1 MSDRSGPP
9 PVPPPVPPPA
19 PPPVPPPGESPGFA
33 PPAAPAPAPP
43 AGKPRSV
50 ADVEA
55 YTARA
60 LDDLVAL
67 TGRSSPGQTRELS
80 ALRDRLR
87 GESRAAVVLVV
98 GEAGRGKSAL
108 VNALLERPGLTP
120 SGNDLQ
126 TSVHISFRYGPQP
139 HARVLTPSG
148 PRDVPLQAIASMV
161 VTGSGPQGE
170 EVLGAEIDLDAE
182 LLRDGIELVDTP
194 GVGGL
199 TAAHTRIT
207 LAALERADALVFVQD
222 AGAELTAPELDFLA
236 AAALRTRTVA
246 VVLTKS
252 EPYDESALGRIV
264 ALDRGKIAERV
275 PALAEVPVLVV
286 SSRLRLYEL
295 ATAHRGAEI
304 SGFRALAEW
313 LRSSVVARSNA
324 VRVANLLHYL
334 GQGCQTLEALQRV
347 SAAAPTRSA
356 QQLAEIEQRL
366 EASVRDSGRWRTR
379 LADEFADLSRLMR
392 EDIGREE
399 MDLRFRYERDIQ
411 RWDERIRTQLG
422 EEVLTDLRAL
432 AARANTMLER
442 GALQIAQNLAAEFET
457 PALIE
462 VAQLAPGSEE
472 FILAATR
479 GLQSREPQK
488 FDPMMALPATSTLF
502 IGTRLPMLLG
512 AVGVAATGA
521 VGAVGAVLTPVG
533 LALGGLGAV
542 GLLRM
547 RRRIGR
553 QQEAREMA
561 FKAIDRGAK
570 ELRTDVDN
578 RLVVIQRAVRDELEA
593 AFGRLLAD
601 LRKAVA
607 QQREMAAADAKRR
620 EQLRKEAQARLLT
633 LQRLRHR
640 LRALSTVLAEI
651 TAEPAA
657 GTPALAGPGVML
669 EQKPLAGPDDLAGGP
684 APAPGGGAP

>member
-1 MSDRSGPP
+1 
-9 PVPPPVPPPA
+9 
-19 PPPVPPPGESPGFA
+19 
-33 PPAAPAPAPP
+33 
-43 AGKPRSV
+43 
-50 ADVEA
+50 
-55 YTARA
+55 
-60 LDDLVAL
+60 VAL

-139 HARVLTPSG
+139 HARILTPSG
-148 PRDVPLQAIASMV
+148 PRDVPLQAIASTV

-199 TAAHTRIT
+199 AAAHTRIT

-252 EPYDESALGRIV
+252 EPYDEGDLGRIA

-295 ATAHRGAEI
+295 ATAHRGADI

-313 LRSSVVARSNA
+313 LRSSVAAPSNA

-334 GQGCQTLEALQRV
+334 GQVCQPLEALQRV

-356 QQLAEIEQRL
+356 HQLAEIEQRL

-379 LADEFADLSRLMR
+379 LADDFADLSRLMR
-392 EDIGREE
+392 EDIGGDE

-422 EEVLTDLRAL
+422 GEVLTDLRAL

-502 IGTRLPMLLG
+502 IGTRLPMVLG
-512 AVGVAATGA
+512 AVGAAAT
-521 VGAVGAVLTPVG
+521 GAVGAVLTPVG
-533 LALGGLGAV
+533 LTLGGLGAF
-542 GLLRM
+542 GLLCM
-547 RRRIGR
+547 RSRIGR

-607 QQREMAAADAKRR
+607 QQHEMAAADAKRR

-640 LRALSTVLAEI
+640 LRALSTVVAEI
-651 TAEPAA
+651 TAGPAV
-657 GTPALAGPGVML
+657 GTPDLAGPGVML
-669 EQKPLAGPDDLAGGP
+669 EQKPLAGPDDFAAGP
-684 APAPGGGAP
+684 APAPGGGSP